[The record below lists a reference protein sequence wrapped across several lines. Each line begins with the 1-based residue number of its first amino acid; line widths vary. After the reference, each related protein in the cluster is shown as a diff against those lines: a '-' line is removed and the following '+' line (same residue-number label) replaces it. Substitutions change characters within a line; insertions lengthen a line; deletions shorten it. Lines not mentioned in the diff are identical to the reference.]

1 MGSISDS
8 SFLQPAAAGLSRRAF
23 GAGLT
28 AALTGCAR
36 PAAQQTVNVYSW
48 TDYIAPDT
56 VSKFEAATGV
66 KVRYDVYDSVDTL
79 EAKLMAGGA
88 GYDVVVPSAMPHFAR
103 QIRAGRYRKL
113 DKALIPNL
121 KGLDPAVMAMLRAAD
136 PDNAYGA
143 PYLMSATGIGFNR
156 KKVAEAAP
164 GAELDSLGLLFDPK
178 LLARLKSCGVTLLDD
193 PVETLPA
200 ALAYV
205 GKDPRSLDPADLARA
220 GEVARAARPSWKYIH
235 SSSYINDL
243 ASGDI
248 CVAQGYIGDLVQART
263 RAREAGQGVE
273 IEIVLPKQGSS
284 FNIDCMA
291 VPADAP
297 SSENAF
303 KFINF
308 ILDPKIIGAIT
319 DAVGYANAV
328 PASKPYVKAA
338 ITGDPAIY
346 PPAGTRTYLPPLPS
360 ADYDRSRN
368 RLWTEIRAGG

>member
-1 MGSISDS
+1 LSACAK
-8 SFLQPAAAGLSRRAF
+8 PAA
-23 GAGLT
+23 
-28 AALTGCAR
+28 
-36 PAAQQTVNVYSW
+36 PQQTLNVYSW

-56 VSKFEAATGV
+56 IPKFEAATGI

-79 EAKLMAGGA
+79 EAKLMAGGS
-88 GYDVVVPSAMPHFAR
+88 GYDVTVPSAMPHFAR
-103 QIRAGRYRKL
+103 MIKAGRFRKL

-121 KGLDPAVMAMLRAAD
+121 QGLDPAVMAMLRAAD
-136 PDNAYGA
+136 PENAYGA

-156 KKVAEAAP
+156 KKLAAAAP
-164 GAELDSLGLLFDPK
+164 GVELDSLGLLFDPK
-178 LLARLKSCGVTLLDD
+178 ALAKLKACGVTLLDD

-200 ALAYV
+200 ALAYA

-220 GEVARAARPSWKYIH
+220 GEVARAARPSWKYLH

-248 CVAQGYIGDLVQART
+248 CVAQGYIGDLVQARA
-263 RAREAGQGVE
+263 RAKEAGQGVE
-273 IEIVLPKQGSS
+273 IEIVLPKEGSS

-291 VPADAP
+291 IPADAP
-297 SSENAF
+297 NPENAY

-319 DAVGYANAV
+319 DTVGYANAV
-328 PASKPYVKAA
+328 PASKPFVKPS

-346 PPAGTRTYLPPLPS
+346 PPAGAKTYLPPLPT